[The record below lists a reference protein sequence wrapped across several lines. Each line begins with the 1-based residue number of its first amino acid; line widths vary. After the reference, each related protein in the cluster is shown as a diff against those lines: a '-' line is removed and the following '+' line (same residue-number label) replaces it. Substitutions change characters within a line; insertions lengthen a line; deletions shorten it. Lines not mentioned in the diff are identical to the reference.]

1 MTTHLMNRRGDGG
14 LGPARPTVSAV
25 WRGGPPRHRHA
36 GICETTWRI
45 AKTLGLVLGLI
56 LAINSLTA
64 AEELSE
70 NDKHATAEANKF
82 FERGN
87 QFEKNGSL
95 PRAKAEYQ
103 KALKAF
109 PRHLD
114 ALYNLAIVCE
124 KLNQKGEAIETY
136 KHYLGIKPDDAD
148 VWTQLGVL
156 YDEGGKKTDAQAA
169 YEKALALNPK
179 FGRAHHNLGVLLEEQ
194 GEPDEAQKHLE
205 AFVQIEEQAGR
216 PNGDACYSLGCLY
229 LARGRVKDAK
239 ILLQKALD
247 VDPAVP
253 YYNNAMGDVY
263 LAEKRPDLALVHY
276 KKAVEKN
283 EKYALPYSGMGDAY
297 RQLKDTGK
305 AAQAYRK
312 ALELRPDYPVV
323 HYKLG
328 SLYEDSN
335 PAEAIKGFE
344 KYLASGKNLELQKE
358 ATEKLDKLKK
368 ANQAQPRQP

>member
-1 MTTHLMNRRGDGG
+1 M
-14 LGPARPTVSAV
+14 
-25 WRGGPPRHRHA
+25 
-36 GICETTWRI
+36 
-45 AKTLGLVLGLI
+45 KTGSIVLGLI
-56 LAINSLTA
+56 LAFGTLNA

-70 NDKHATAEANKF
+70 RDKHAVAEADKF
-82 FERGN
+82 VERGN

-114 ALYNLAIVCE
+114 ALYNLAIACE
-124 KLNQKGEAIETY
+124 KLNQRDEAIETY
-136 KHYLGIKPDDAD
+136 KRYLEIKLGDAD

-156 YDEGGKKTDAQAA
+156 DDVSGQKAEAQAA
-169 YEKALALNPK
+169 YEKALAINPK
-179 FGRAHHNLGVLLEEQ
+179 FGRAQNNLGVLLEEQ
-194 GEPDEAQKHLE
+194 GKLDDAQKHLE

-247 VDPAVP
+247 DDPSIP

-297 RQLKDTGK
+297 RQLKDTDK

-312 ALELRPDYPVV
+312 ALELRPDYALV

-328 SLYEDSN
+328 LLYEDSN
-335 PAEAIKGFE
+335 PGEAIKGFE
-344 KYLASGKNLELQKE
+344 KYLASGKNLEFQKE
-358 ATEKLDKLKK
+358 ATEKLHKLKNS
-368 ANQAQPRQP
+368 NQAQPKQP